1 MSHEWGL
8 VLVIDTQK
16 CTIVKY
22 QLVSLLQNL
31 AYFAVQEML
40 VTLTPNFD
48 HWDQHTIQT
57 WIRKLHK
64 VGSVIETV
72 LNFKTEPGSDAEEL
86 KITNR

>member
-1 MSHEWGL
+1 M
-8 VLVIDTQK
+8 
-16 CTIVKY
+16 
-22 QLVSLLQNL
+22 

-40 VTLTPNFD
+40 MILTPNFD
-48 HWDQHTIQT
+48 HWDQYTIQN

-64 VGSVIETV
+64 VGGAIETV